1 MNESAYIAIDM
12 GAGSIRVILGTLSNK
27 LSVREIHRFENN
39 PVEIE
44 GHLRWNLSEI
54 EKEIAFGIKK
64 AIQESEIPVN
74 SISTDSWGVDFV
86 LIGKDGMPLEFPVTY
101 RDFRTNGMAREW
113 EKYMPKKETFERTG
127 INYYPFNSLFQFLS
141 IKGSREL
148 QAADAILFTANYINY
163 FLSGIAVNEL
173 SLASTTQML
182 NAKHKDWDEKILH
195 YLNIQHNKLNTPK
208 KAGIVL
214 GKLKKEFGDPNINV
228 SLAPGHD
235 SAGAVVA
242 IPAES
247 DNFAFLSTGTWCVL
261 GTESD
266 IPFNTDIA
274 LENGI
279 TNEVSADGKFRPLR
293 NIMGLWLIQQL
304 RQSIDPNLT
313 YSEIEALCHF
323 DDTFAHT
330 VDTDDPGF
338 YNPSDMVQAFD
349 EFINKKYNITFKTP
363 AEYFQCAYESL
374 ALSFSNN
381 IKILEELRGK
391 KFETIHMTG
400 GGCQS
405 EILCRLTAKATGLP
419 VHAGPVEGAALGNI
433 LYQAIADKK
442 VKNIEEARAI
452 VKRSIPI
459 NSYLPHL

>member
-27 LSVREIHRFENN
+27 LTIKEIHRFDNN
-39 PVEIE
+39 PVEID
-44 GHLRWNLSEI
+44 GHLRWNLSEV
-54 EKEIAFGIKK
+54 EKEIVFGVKK
-64 AIQESEIPVN
+64 AIQESEIPVS
-74 SISTDSWGVDFV
+74 SISADSWGVDFV
-86 LIGKDGMPLEFPVTY
+86 LIGKNGMPLEFPVAY
-101 RDFRTNGMAREW
+101 RDSRTNGMAEEW
-113 EKYMPKKETFERTG
+113 GKYMSKKETFERTG

-141 IKGSREL
+141 IKGSGEL
-148 QAADAILFTANYINY
+148 QNADTILFTANYINY
-163 FLSGIAVNEL
+163 FLSGVAINEL

-182 NAKHKDWDEKILH
+182 NAESKDWDEEILH
-195 YLNIQHNKLNTPK
+195 HLNIDHN
-208 KAGIVL
+208 
-214 GKLKKEFGDPNINV
+214 KLKKEFGGFDINI

-235 SAGAVVA
+235 SANAVVA

-266 IPFNTDIA
+266 VPFTTGTA
-274 LENGI
+274 LENSI
-279 TNEVSADGKFRPLR
+279 TNEISADGKFRPLR

-304 RQSIDPNLT
+304 RQSIDPRLT

-323 DDTFAHT
+323 SDSFSYT
-330 VDTDDPGF
+330 VDADDPAF
-338 YNPSDMVQAFD
+338 YNPDNMARAFD
-349 EFINKKYNITFKTP
+349 EFIDRKYNIKFKTP

-374 ALSFSNN
+374 ALSFSKN
-381 IKILEELRGK
+381 IRILEKLRGK

-405 EILCRLTAKATGLP
+405 KILCRLTAKATGLP

-442 VKNIEEARAI
+442 VKNTEEARAI
-452 VKRSIPI
+452 IRQSIKV